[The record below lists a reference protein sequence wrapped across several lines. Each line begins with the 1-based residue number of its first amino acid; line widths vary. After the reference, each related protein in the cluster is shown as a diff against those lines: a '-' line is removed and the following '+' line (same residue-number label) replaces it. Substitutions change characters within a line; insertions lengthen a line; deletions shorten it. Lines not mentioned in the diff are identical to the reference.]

1 MNRFFFY
8 IFLSLIGFFT
18 QSKAQSSD
26 LDGLKIA
33 FLADIHL
40 QDLYGSLSDSEYK
53 GVLNPKNNNYT
64 LLRTMDAQL
73 HSTRIFNE
81 NYFAFLAALDD
92 IAKRGIKYIA
102 LPGDYSDD
110 GQAIHIRGLQRI
122 LQQYRQRY
130 GMQFFI
136 TTGNHDPVG
145 PYKLDAGKDDF
156 LGEGGTRQAIFSK
169 KDSYHTEH
177 NLELPLVISQDLAE
191 MGYLGIIDH
200 LNEFGFLPNKNY
212 LYWETPFSNYSPE
225 SYSYE
230 QAIKEAAMKDR
241 MYDVAPGFAV
251 PDVSYLVEPVNGLWL
266 LAIDGNVYI
275 PQKNKKTNGE
285 IKYAG
290 ASLGYNNVLTHK
302 THLVTWVNK
311 IVKEAKAKGKVLISF
326 SHYPMIDFNDDAS
339 PEIKEFM
346 GQDKWQLAR
355 IPNERVAETF
365 ADIGLQVHVAGH
377 MHINDTGVRTTKK
390 GNTLVNIQTPSLA
403 AYIPGYKVFT
413 VRSNNKIEVETI
425 EVNDV
430 PRFDELFE
438 LYEMEYELLRKQKTK
453 ELWDKRILETKNYRE
468 FTTWHLKELVRLR
481 FLPND
486 WPDGIKNVLL
496 DISGEEL
503 AILSNIESDASFDSI
518 LKHKNDNFRQQWETA
533 KSKVE
538 KELIDKHLSLQDF
551 NDCSGF
557 NLIVDFYKLHSADV
571 LALED
576 IGKERLDRYRYI
588 FESFSRN
595 RSINANKHLIQ
606 QQFSLFFAIFN
617 KFLHGAPAGH
627 FLIDLKSGAIEDL
640 TVKH

>member
-1 MNRFFFY
+1 MSRFFFY
-8 IFLSLIGFFT
+8 ILFSLMVFFIR
-18 QSKAQSSD
+18 SKAQSSD

-40 QDLYGSLSDSEYK
+40 QDLYGKLSDSEYK
-53 GVLNPKNNNYT
+53 GVLNPRNNKYT
-64 LLRTMDAQL
+64 FLRTMDAQL

-110 GQAIHIRGLQRI
+110 GQAVHVRGLQRI

-156 LGEGGTRQAIFSK
+156 LGEGGKRQAIFSK
-169 KDSYHTEH
+169 KDLYHAEH
-177 NLELPLVISQDLAE
+177 NAELPLVVSQDFAE
-191 MGYLGIIDH
+191 MGYLGITDH
-200 LNEFGFLPNKNY
+200 LNEFGFFPNKNY

-225 SYSYE
+225 NYSYE
-230 QAIKEAAMKDR
+230 QAAKEAAVKDR
-241 MYDVAPGFAV
+241 MYDVAPGYAV
-251 PDVSYLVEPVNGLWL
+251 PDVSYLVEPINGLWL

-275 PQKNKKTNGE
+275 PQKNIKANGE
-285 IKYAG
+285 VSYAG
-290 ASLGYNNVLTHK
+290 ASLGYNNVFTHK
-302 THLVTWVNK
+302 PHLIAWVNK

-339 PEIKEFM
+339 PEIKELM
-346 GQDKWQLAR
+346 GKDKWQLAR

-377 MHINDTGVRTTKK
+377 MHINDTGVKTTKK

-413 VRSNNKIEVETI
+413 IRANNKLEVETI

-438 LYEMEYELLRKQKTK
+438 LYEMEYELLKKQKTK
-453 ELWDKRILETKNYRE
+453 ELWDKSILETKNYRE
-468 FTTWHLKELVRLR
+468 FTTWHLQELVRLR

-486 WPDGIKNVLL
+486 WPDDLKNLL
-496 DISGEEL
+496 LNISGEEL
-503 AILSNIESDASFDSI
+503 AILSNIQSDASFDSI
-518 LKHKNDNFRQQWETA
+518 LKHKNDDFRQQWEIA
-533 KSKVE
+533 RSKVE
-538 KELIDKHLSLQDF
+538 KELIDKHLGLQDF

-576 IGKERLDRYRYI
+576 IGKERLDKYRYI

-595 RSINANKHLIQ
+595 RSINTNKYLIQ
-606 QQFSLFFAIFN
+606 QQFSLLFAIFN
-617 KFLHGAPAGH
+617 KFLRGAPADH
-627 FLIDLKSGAIEDL
+627 FLIDLKSGTIEDL
-640 TVKH
+640 SLK